1 MNGLVPKSQKI
12 LIANKKQHNI
22 ASFSD
27 KVENITPEIIKN
39 YKTLPILTQKHDQKY
54 LPSNKYAPPIWF
66 SVTLC
71 TSYEICKREKC

>member
-39 YKTLPILTQKHDQKY
+39 YKTLPILTQKQ
-54 LPSNKYAPPIWF
+54 W
-66 SVTLC
+66 
-71 TSYEICKREKC
+71 